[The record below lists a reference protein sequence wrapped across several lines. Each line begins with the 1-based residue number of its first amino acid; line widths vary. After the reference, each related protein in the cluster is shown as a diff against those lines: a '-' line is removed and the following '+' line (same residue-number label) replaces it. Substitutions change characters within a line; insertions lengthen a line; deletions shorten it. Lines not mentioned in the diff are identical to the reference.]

1 MKEKNT
7 FNVEVEPGSQNGA
20 EYRFKGQA
28 DQAPDHDTGDVVIN
42 VGEKTHK
49 VFQRVREHLLMSKR
63 LTLSEALCGFQFT
76 TDFLDGKPLTVRS
89 EPGQI
94 VRPTDM
100 MVIKGK
106 GMPRSNGQPAGD
118 LLVVMDVE
126 FPESIPSEGQ
136 DELLKIL
143 GGSPLPAETPERTE
157 APIKLT
163 QRQKED
169 LKRQIRRG
177 PQEEQHRGGRAQQA
191 NCAQQ

>member
-1 MKEKNT
+1 
-7 FNVEVEPGSQNGA
+7 VI
-20 EYRFKGQA
+20 
-28 DQAPDHDTGDVVIN
+28 VVR
-42 VGEKTHK
+42 EKTHK

-118 LLVVMDVE
+118 LLVVMDVD
-126 FPESIPSEGQ
+126 FPESIPSEKQ
-136 DELLKIL
+136 DELLQIL
-143 GGSPLPAETPERTE
+143 GGSPLPTEIPERTE
-157 APIKLT
+157 APVKLT

-177 PQEEQHRGGRAQQA
+177 SQEEQHRGGRGGQQA
-191 NCAQQ
+191 SCAQQ